1 MQEHSGN
8 IIHILI
14 VEDDHNFSLLIGKRL
29 AADTL
34 LVKEANSG
42 KEALAA
48 IRQNMPDL
56 MLLDLDLGDMSGYE
70 LVQKLKEENI
80 CPRFLCI
87 TSNDDRNKTV
97 QMMQEGALD
106 FVFKDQNFF
115 DLLPSKVHHAIDKI
129 EYERK
134 LDFAKQQLETSL
146 LEYKNLF
153 SNSQD
158 AIYFTNLKGRL
169 IDFNES
175 FERLFKYSKEELL
188 DINVEDL
195 YYHKSDR
202 QDFINKIEQNGS
214 LKEYEVKLRDKHGK
228 QLTCLLTVTQQSKG
242 NGFVYQGIIHD
253 ISERKKAQ
261 DELAESKQK
270 YFSLFDNMNE
280 GASLNTLVR
289 DETGK
294 VRDYLITDANPAFC
308 SIFGFRCNAGYTV
321 KASDFF
327 GMDIPPFLDQYLS
340 LFEKGA
346 SNISFEYHFENID
359 RYVRISAY
367 KTRVDEFATIFTDIT
382 DNKKSEIALTQSEN
396 KFRSIVEQATDGIVL
411 IDENG
416 IVLDWNQSQEKIT
429 GLDLSNVLGE
439 KLSRIN
445 IQLSNL
451 SEDYSEADY
460 EKEFDKVLKLYISQL
475 KSEEEVFFE
484 DPNIFP
490 SFINGK
496 YINTILFPV
505 ETKNNLLFGIIT
517 RDVTEEKILRDELL
531 YSKKQWEKSFDA
543 VPDLM
548 ATLTEDFCVDRLNIA
563 MADYLDVDINRA
575 KGICI
580 TDALEAKYGKGNV
593 HYQLLTSISESKE
606 YSASNIRKDNYLIST
621 SPLYDAENKFSG
633 FVYLARDIS
642 RIIQTEQALRNSE
655 QRYRMLIENAFDG
668 IYLLKDMKFQY
679 VNKSLCSIL
688 GYSEDEL
695 RQEDFTLYDILTKE
709 SVAITEKRKQIRLAG
724 NPIPNPYTMPIK
736 RKDGSVFYAELS
748 TVNYNKA
755 DKLSVLGIVRDIT
768 ERKLLED
775 KMFNL
780 NRELEQRVAERTSQL
795 ENAMTDLQN
804 EIVIRKQTEDKLVQ
818 AKNEITG
825 AFKREKELN
834 DLKTRFIEMI
844 SHEYRTP
851 LTVILSSTYLIE
863 RYTEDIENQDLGKS
877 VGRIRKAV
885 KAMTDLLENVMLVGK
900 FQESDSNINLVDVNF
915 ADIAEQVR
923 KDIISLDKNQHEI
936 VFNIEDK
943 QEFSK
948 SDPSM
953 LRLIMLNLLTNAQKF
968 TPSGKRI
975 EFSLRISQ
983 SQITIIVKDEG
994 IGIPEDEQEKVFEP
1008 FYRAKNVGAI
1018 QGMGLGLSIVKGC
1031 VDSLGAQITLSSS
1044 TEKGTGVMVTLPK
1057 K

>member
-1 MQEHSGN
+1 MQEN
-8 IIHILI
+8 IRNIKNILI
-14 VEDDHNFSLLIGKRL
+14 VEDDPGFSLLISKRL
-29 AADTL
+29 AKTGL
-34 LVKEANSG
+34 CFQEANTAR
-42 KEALAA
+42 EAISA
-48 IRQNMPDL
+48 IEELMPDL

-70 LVQKLKEENI
+70 LVQILKEKDS
-80 CPRFLCI
+80 CPKFLCI
-87 TSNDDRNKTV
+87 TSNDDKNKTV

-115 DLLPSKVHHAIDKI
+115 ELLPSKVNHAIEKI
-129 EYERK
+129 EYEQELVSAK
-134 LDFAKQQLETSL
+134 VLLDKSL

-158 AIYFTNLKGRL
+158 AIYFTNLKGKL
-169 IDFNES
+169 IDFNDS
-175 FERLFKYSKEELL
+175 FEKLFKYSKQELL
-188 DINVEDL
+188 NLSAENLYFHKEDRL
-195 YYHKSDR
+195 
-202 QDFINKIEQNGS
+202 DFIERIEEHGS
-214 LKEYEVKLRDKHGK
+214 LKEYEVKLCDKNGK
-228 QLTCLLTVTQQSKG
+228 QLICLLTVTQQSRD
-242 NGFVYQGIIHD
+242 NGYVYQGIIHD

-280 GASLNTLVR
+280 GASLNTLLR
-289 DETGK
+289 DDAGK
-294 VRDYLITDANPAFC
+294 VTDYVITDANPAFC

-321 KASDFF
+321 KASNFF
-327 GMDIPPFLDQYLS
+327 GMESPPFLDKYMS
-340 LFEKGA
+340 LFENGA
-346 SNISFEYHFENID
+346 SNISFEYHFQNID

-382 DNKKSEIALTQSEN
+382 ENKKSEIALAQSEN
-396 KFRSIVEQATDGIVL
+396 KFRSIVEQATDGIIL
-411 IDENG
+411 IDEKG

-429 GLDLSNVLGE
+429 GIGLTNVLGK
-439 KLSRIN
+439 KLSKIN
-445 IQLSNL
+445 LQLS
-451 SEDYSEADY
+451 SIIDDFDEDLY
-460 EKEFDKVLKLYISQL
+460 EEDFDDILNNCISQL
-475 KSEEEVFFE
+475 KSETVLFFE

-490 SFINGK
+490 NQINGRH
-496 YINTILFPV
+496 INTILFPV
-505 ETKNNLLFGIIT
+505 ETKNSMLFGILT
-517 RDVTEEKILRDELL
+517 RDVTSEKALQNELL

-548 ATLTEDFCVDRLNIA
+548 ATLTEDFCIDRLNIA
-563 MADYLDVDINRA
+563 MAEYLDIDINAA
-575 KGICI
+575 KGECI
-580 TDALEAKYGKGNV
+580 IKALEQKYGTGNV
-593 HYQLLTSISESKE
+593 HYQLLNSISESRE
-606 YSASNIRKDNYLIST
+606 YASSNIRKDNYLIST
-621 SPLYDAENKFSG
+621 SPLYDAENNFSG

-668 IYLLKDMKFQY
+668 IYLMKDMKFQY
-679 VNKSLCSIL
+679 ANKSLCSIL
-688 GYSEDEL
+688 GYTEDEIL
-695 RQEDFTLYDILTKE
+695 DENFTLYNLLTKE
-709 SVAITEKRKQIRLAG
+709 GEIITERRKQLRLSDM
-724 NPIPNPYTMPIK
+724 PIPNPYIMPLK
-736 RKDGSVFYAELS
+736 KKDGTIFYAELS

-755 DKLSVLGIVRDIT
+755 DKLSVLGILRDIT

-775 KMFNL
+775 KMYNL
-780 NRELEQRVAERTSQL
+780 NKELEQRVAERTAQL

-863 RYTEDIENQDLGKS
+863 RYTEDIENKDLGKS
-877 VGRIRKAV
+877 VDRIRKAV

-900 FQESDSNINLVDVNF
+900 FKESDSNTNLVDVNF

-923 KDIISLDKNQHEI
+923 KDIISLDKGSHEI
-936 VFNIEDK
+936 IFNIENK
-943 QEFSK
+943 NEFSK

-968 TPSGKRI
+968 TPNGKRI
-975 EFSLRISQ
+975 EFTLKISQ
-983 SQITIIVKDEG
+983 SQITIIVKDQG
-994 IGIPEDEQEKVFEP
+994 IGIPEDEQEHVFEP
-1008 FYRAKNVGAI
+1008 FFRAKNVGAV
-1018 QGMGLGLSIVKGC
+1018 QGLGLGLSIVKGC
-1031 VDSLGAQITLSSS
+1031 IDSLGAQITLNSSPD
-1044 TEKGTGVMVTLPK
+1044 KGTGVMVTLPK